1 MSEASSLEPT
11 QVTCYSGR
19 IYADHPASLVWQDKQ
34 YEVKEVEKEWQE
46 PGEKHF
52 AVRTEDDKRF
62 ELCYI
67 EQDDIW
73 WLREIET

>member
-1 MSEASSLEPT
+1 MSGEIYEPT

-19 IYADHPASLVWQDKQ
+19 TYADRPASFVWQDKQ

-52 AVRTEDDKRF
+52 LIKTEDDRRF
-62 ELCYI
+62 ELCYH
-67 EQDDIW
+67 EGQDLWSIA
-73 WLREIET
+73 EII